1 MVKSNRKA
9 SFPYPIGR
17 VWKLVTD
24 LSNQAWRSDL
34 GRFEKVDESH
44 FIEYTKEGIQ
54 TDFKVIKADLYK
66 VWKLE
71 FKNKNLQG
79 TWIGRFDYQDGQTIL
94 DFTEN
99 ITVKNALLTPF
110 VWLYL
115 RKQQKQYFRDLEKAL
130 CHPSVSVGK

>member
-1 MVKSNRKA
+1 MIKSNRKA
-9 SFPYPIGR
+9 SFPYPIDQ

-24 LSNQAWRSDL
+24 LSNQTWRSDL
-34 GRFEKVDESH
+34 DRFEKVDESH

-54 TDFKVIKADLYK
+54 TDFKVTKADLYK

-71 FKNKNLQG
+71 FKNKNIQG
-79 TWIGRFDYQDGQTIL
+79 TWIGTFQYQDGQTIL

-99 ITVKNALLTPF
+99 VTVKNTLLKPF
-110 VWLYL
+110 VWFYL

-130 CHPSVSVGK
+130 CYLSV